1 MNSGKYEVE
10 CMQNR
15 NEENSYNEKKYSE
28 ETYGERKQEKPRD
41 QEQNSEEGM
50 RSTDHEVMP
59 ETDDHVSG
67 GKRPWSEEGRHGISR
82 QGAIL
87 ITSLCLVAAAGFA
100 TFYTMDT
107 IQKTQEEQRQL
118 EEQNARIKEE
128 EAQKRQKAQEEL
140 AAAESE
146 AAAKMAASDDAT
158 AELED
163 AEKAEETDT
172 GGEKTADGGTNQAED
187 AAAVSSG
194 QVQAEL
200 SVINP
205 TVSYEDTTPLTW
217 PVAGNLLMD
226 YSMNSTVYFETLNQ
240 YKYNPALVIGS
251 NVGNQVVAA
260 AKGIVEKISVEDE
273 TGTTLT
279 LNLGNNYEL
288 IYGQLKE
295 LAVKEGDVVET
306 GQLLGYISEPTKY
319 YCKEGSNLF
328 FEMKKDGEPVDP
340 FLYLE

>member
-1 MNSGKYEVE
+1 
-10 CMQNR
+10 MQNR

-28 ETYGERKQEKPRD
+28 ETYDERKQEKPRD
-41 QEQNSEEGM
+41 QERTSEEGM

-59 ETDDHVSG
+59 ETDNHVSG
-67 GKRPWSEEGRHGISR
+67 GKRPWSEEDRHGISR

-128 EAQKRQKAQEEL
+128 EAQERQKAQEEL

-163 AEKAEETDT
+163 AEKTEETDT

>member
-1 MNSGKYEVE
+1 
-10 CMQNR
+10 MQNR

-41 QEQNSEEGM
+41 QERNSEEGM
-50 RSTDHEVMP
+50 RSTDHKVIP
-59 ETDDHVSG
+59 ETDNHVSG

-100 TFYTMDT
+100 TFYTMDA

-146 AAAKMAASDDAT
+146 AAARMAASDDAT
-158 AELED
+158 AELGDTEKTGDVDGTENGTED
-163 AEKAEETDT
+163 
-172 GGEKTADGGTNQAED
+172 GREKTADGETDQAED
-187 AAAVSSG
+187 AAAASSG

-205 TVSYEDTTPLTW
+205 TVSYEDTTPLAW